1 MLREALAL
9 VLLAR
14 RHPLDE
20 RRRGWSLARIGAER
34 ASQQLF
40 HPVAVD
46 AALVRR
52 HAVERGAELRRRSVR
67 SSATSGSSSSVVLS
81 LRSASAGGDAAGPSV
96 NLDDDDARRMRARSS
111 ESPFSLRGGSRLRSW
126 RSVEMVLTVSSN
138 SRRNRT
144 LSRWSISW
152 HRSSMIVM
160 APSAEKMT

>member
-52 HAVERGAELRRRSVR
+52 HAVERGAEVESTRPGALQGSGTAETWALR
-67 SSATSGSSSSVVLS
+67 G
-81 LRSASAGGDAAGPSV
+81 
-96 NLDDDDARRMRARSS
+96 S
-111 ESPFSLRGGSRLRSW
+111 ESFPKKDKTRLVPRS
-126 RSVEMVLTVSSN
+126 
-138 SRRNRT
+138 
-144 LSRWSISW
+144 
-152 HRSSMIVM
+152 
-160 APSAEKMT
+160 